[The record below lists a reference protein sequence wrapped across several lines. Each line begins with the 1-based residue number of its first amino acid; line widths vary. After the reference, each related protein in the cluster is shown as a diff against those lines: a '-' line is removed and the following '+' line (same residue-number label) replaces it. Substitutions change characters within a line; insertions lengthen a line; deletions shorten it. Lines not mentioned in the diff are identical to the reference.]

1 MPAAT
6 LDVDFLTLE
15 LFARQGSLDEE
26 TLQSESL
33 PDAVLLGI
41 FENFFDN
48 TSTLAVRNLIN
59 YRQGIEYVFAVHQVG
74 HSG

>member
-15 LFARQGSLDEE
+15 LFARQGSLYEE
-26 TLQSESL
+26 TLQSETL

-41 FENFFDN
+41 FEHFLDN

-59 YRQGIEYVFAVHQVG
+59 YRQGIEYVFSMHQVG